1 MINPFVIVR
10 LFIGSLL
17 VFASTQK
24 LFFPY
29 QNFLYIVESYQIF
42 PATLSQLIVFIFPW
56 IELIVGVFLILGLWL
71 KWILRAALLIFA
83 GFIIIVAQA
92 VIRDLPIKDCGCF
105 GEWFS
110 LPLYGIL
117 TVDSLVLL
125 MTIGLLFNIP
135 RTSQWSLDRYF
146 DT

>member
-24 LFFPY
+24 LFSPY

-56 IELIVGVFLILGLWL
+56 IEFFLGVFLILGLWL
-71 KWILRAALLIFA
+71 TAVLRGTVLVFL
-83 GFIIIVAQA
+83 GFIFIVAQA
-92 VIRDLPIKDCGCF
+92 LIRKLSIADCGCF

-125 MTIGLLFNIP
+125 MTIGLLLNIP